1 MAVGDLATAV
11 GAFYSCSSD
20 LRRAGKLQDYGR
32 DSAGGFVLELP
43 CDAKQAASRGAKA
56 TIITPSDISGLTQS

>member
-20 LRRAGKLQDYGR
+20 LLRVGCKTTTGTRQGD
-32 DSAGGFVLELP
+32 FVLKLP